1 MRAIIVLGLLAVST
15 PALSIEANV
24 RAACTSDYL
33 SLCYYT
39 VPGSQECRRC
49 FKLSG
54 PRLSTECRAALRA
67 SAEFGGEYARARRRY
82 GQWKSLGS
90 SGSR

>member
-1 MRAIIVLGLLAVST
+1 MRFAALIVALGLST
-15 PALSIEANV
+15 PALGIEASV
-24 RAACTSDYL
+24 RTACTADYL
-33 SLCYYT
+33 SLCYHT

-54 PRLSTECRAALRA
+54 PRLSQECRAALRA

-82 GQWKSLGS
+82 GQWKSHGS